1 MLVKLETSRDG
12 GLMARIDGTISF
24 PERQDPR
31 LREAHTGES
40 WEVTVT
46 GSNPKG
52 TVKFFR
58 LDAGP
63 AEIKAREEAQLAA
76 RRAEI
81 SEKKAYQA
89 QEVKTFWDT
98 VRPVFMDKVAE
109 FGDFAKP
116 AQEFA
121 KSLDSGSIFQRYTP
135 ESLKSAL
142 DCKIKNC
149 IGRQELRQAW
159 DNRILSPIPETI
171 PPEIPNKPQFMTRPI
186 PCRWTSYWEGDGM
199 RPGDNTRESQDEKTV
214 ETLTGNWVDIASQWL
229 TVYTNIAGIDCNI
242 DKDIAELQSRECT
255 ESVFYGRPEYVLTAN
270 SLIMT
275 DIYKTC
281 HDVLINMW
289 REYTL
294 HKYNFLC
301 SHTEADGGLVRLIDS
316 LPCIPVSNYDGFQ
329 EIAAVKI
336 TDGLCSCPEYMELST
351 WEDLE
356 SFMDYGD

>member
-12 GLMARIDGTISF
+12 GLMARVDGTISF

-31 LREAHTGES
+31 LREAQAGETWDITITGK
-40 WEVTVT
+40 
-46 GSNPKG
+46 NPKG

-159 DNRILSPIPETI
+159 DNRILSPMPENR
-171 PPEIPNKPQFMTRPI
+171 PPEIPDNPKFETRPI
-186 PCRWTSYWEGDGM
+186 LCRWTSYWEGDGM
-199 RPGDNTRESQDEKTV
+199 RSGDNTRESQDEKTV
-214 ETLTGNWVDIASQWL
+214 ETLAGDWEKIARDWL
-229 TVYTNIAGIDCNI
+229 TYYASLAGLDCDI
-242 DKDIAELQSRECT
+242 DKDITELKNRECLDT
-255 ESVFYGRPEYVLTAN
+255 VFEGRPEYVLQAD
-270 SLIMT
+270 SLFMT
-275 DIYKTC
+275 DTYRRC
-281 HDVLINMW
+281 HDRLINVW
-289 REYTL
+289 RGYTL
-294 HKYNFLC
+294 HKYNYLC
-301 SHTEADGGLVRLIDS
+301 SHYDVDGGLVRLIDS
-316 LPCIPVSNYDGFQ
+316 VPCIPVANYDGYP
-329 EIAAVKI
+329 EVAVVSIKSGI
-336 TDGLCSCPEYMELST
+336 CHCPEYMELST

>member
-12 GLMARIDGTISF
+12 GLMARVDGTISF

-31 LREAHTGES
+31 LREAQAGETWDITITGK
-40 WEVTVT
+40 
-46 GSNPKG
+46 NPKG

-142 DCKIKNC
+142 DCKIKN
-149 IGRQELRQAW
+149 
-159 DNRILSPIPETI
+159 S
-171 PPEIPNKPQFMTRPI
+171 
-186 PCRWTSYWEGDGM
+186 
-199 RPGDNTRESQDEKTV
+199 
-214 ETLTGNWVDIASQWL
+214 
-229 TVYTNIAGIDCNI
+229 
-242 DKDIAELQSRECT
+242 
-255 ESVFYGRPEYVLTAN
+255 
-270 SLIMT
+270 
-275 DIYKTC
+275 
-281 HDVLINMW
+281 
-289 REYTL
+289 
-294 HKYNFLC
+294 
-301 SHTEADGGLVRLIDS
+301 
-316 LPCIPVSNYDGFQ
+316 
-329 EIAAVKI
+329 
-336 TDGLCSCPEYMELST
+336 
-351 WEDLE
+351 
-356 SFMDYGD
+356 